1 MPLLCTSQRQK
12 QLSLTCKAFEF
23 TPLRFWFESVF
34 SACAFTALT
43 DNVLWKKDDGQIR
56 AIVEVKKATRAD
68 LKDSLLMQEAS
79 EMVGW
84 LKDSKPWIEFYN
96 GQFLLAE
103 HSNEAWICVESP
115 LGDISSLSRRQIPS
129 MPF

>member
-1 MPLLCTSQRQK
+1 MEESIVNAAFVHFSEAKAALIDLQSLRVYTITLLVRVT
-12 QLSLTCKAFEF
+12 
-23 TPLRFWFESVF
+23 
-34 SACAFTALT
+34 LT

-96 GQFLLAE
+96 GQ
-103 HSNEAWICVESP
+103 
-115 LGDISSLSRRQIPS
+115 
-129 MPF
+129 